1 MRYKVILMFLMFFA
15 VSLLQACDGTREA
28 SSIAD
33 AYDVATE
40 KVLSAASSEE
50 LVEISYTLHLGL
62 ADYGKDSRTGSSRA
76 VVAAKE
82 KFEQA
87 VKEKEIEFYTTS
99 YKTKK

>member
-1 MRYKVILMFLMFFA
+1 MRYKVILVFRLFFA
-15 VSLLQACDGTREA
+15 VLLLQACSDVREA

-62 ADYGKDSRTGSSRA
+62 ADYGTDVKTGSSRS
-76 VVAAKE
+76 VVDAKE